1 MMEMTK
7 NVLVPITDG
16 VEELEAV
23 TVIDVLRRAGAAVT
37 VAAAQ
42 ADLAVTASRGT
53 KLVADAPI
61 SVCVLNNYDLVALPG
76 GMPGA
81 EHLRDCP
88 EVVEILKR
96 QRCHGGYYAAI
107 CAAPAV
113 VLAHHGFLEGKK
125 ATCYPSMLE
134 RLGKSG
140 VADKNVVVDGTCI
153 TSKGPGTAMEFALVL
168 VEVLFGKEKRD
179 QIAASMLLK

>member
-1 MMEMTK
+1 MSK
-7 NVLVPITDG
+7 NVLIPISDG

-23 TVIDVLRRAGAAVT
+23 TIIDVLRRAGAAVT
-37 VAAAQ
+37 VASVGD
-42 ADLAVTASRGT
+42 DLAVVASRGT

-61 SVCVLNNYDLVALPG
+61 EVCVRNNYDLVVLPG

-96 QRCHGGYYAAI
+96 QRCHGGFYGAI

-113 VLAHHGFLEGKK
+113 VLAHHGLLEGKK
-125 ATCYPSMLE
+125 ATCYPSMLSE
-134 RLGKSG
+134 LGEG
-140 VADKNVVVDGTCI
+140 AVADQNVVIDGKCI
-153 TSKGPGTAMEFALVL
+153 TSKGPGTAMEFALTL
-168 VEVLFGKEKRD
+168 VELIYDKQTRD
-179 QIAASMLLK
+179 KVAAGMLIN